1 MFFLTTACEV
11 GFFLEHEKWS
21 NYVLGGYTLAVVK
34 LNPKPPLQATSEL
47 KFEFWAPSKFLSKR
61 PMERYK
67 DRELRLPIVDVQ
79 VP

>member
-1 MFFLTTACEV
+1 M
-11 GFFLEHEKWS
+11 
-21 NYVLGGYTLAVVK
+21 AVVK
-34 LNPKPPLQATSEL
+34 LNPKPPLQATSAL
-47 KFEFWAPSKFLSKR
+47 KFEFWVPSKFLSKR